1 MLTDKMA
8 QAETTRYA
16 KIQRLI
22 NLLCQKDEN
31 ILTILSGNSFNKP
44 FKVGRKITIDGQ
56 KITVKNR
63 TYDYYDLQK
72 VTINTEGSMSIYDRS
87 GRKLCGWV
95 ELNLSVKNIELFCLW
110 ARKYNVPA
118 EVLSGKRERIFQW
131 LILAVAV
138 LILVMVRI
146 FLKS

>member
-8 QAETTRYA
+8 LAESARYA

-22 NLLCQKDEN
+22 NLLCQKDKN
-31 ILTILSGNSFNKP
+31 ILTILSEDSFNKP
-44 FKVGRKITIDGQ
+44 FKVGRKITVDGQ
-56 KITVKNR
+56 KITVKNK

-72 VTINTEGSMSIYDRS
+72 VTINTEGSMAIHDRS
-87 GRKLCGWV
+87 GRKLCGWI

-118 EVLSGKRERIFQW
+118 EVLPGKGERIFQW
-131 LILAVAV
+131 LIVAV
-138 LILVMVRI
+138 SVVICVLFRI
-146 FLKS
+146 FRKL